1 MKNYLKKTKQIK
13 APLNW
18 KSSPNSPSTQL
29 AYVTQP
35 EIDLLVKANL
45 HNSMNGKPNVG
56 PKGIISL
63 DGMDVDRK
71 IKGKKQ
77 QAAARKTVKAATID
91 TSTRAGQDK
100 KQKFRDRTGSKVI
113 SDREKKG
120 REALGR
126 EEGKIGKLSDTEY
139 QKKYGETKSGAEVT
153 TDTTDNKKEK
163 ESQDNSNDT
172 AQWLTNWW
180 ANNEKGVGYK
190 ERKNIFTGKLWGS
203 QEAVTAKIAAKLN
216 KGYYKIVKGPK
227 GEPLI
232 IHASTGTP
240 VNPYTG
246 NIISTQTR
254 GDQGGAYQNEMAR
267 ITGIDPKNAG
277 VFSKEYQRGHGLA
290 VSNMKPEH
298 ALRYLM
304 KKKPEAFEQFFLDSK
319 KKGFNPF
326 SASFIK
332 QGFGAIMSMITGPD
346 ALKVGNNLERVG
358 WGKAIKNEDG
368 DYTIKLTEKGA
379 DNWAKSFNFDNV
391 SLTGHDGKEVT
402 FSGFTSPEAITKDK
416 DKGWLSDLLGT
427 KKFPEAPINLDN
439 LIDQGGYQTEGQ
451 TGQTMGFAGSGL
463 IPQKTQVD
471 IDQGFPIGTTGIN
484 TVPIA
489 PQDEHGNQLYG
500 WMPPTDLRDPSEIP
514 GTPPSQYP
522 QFTPEGYKISAY
534 NPSMNYG
541 NRGGGGQGGGQGGGG
556 GQNQDQDTTTQPG
569 PLTFDVYGR
578 PVTYDYTGGPEQIY
592 LGGGYKRDGQY
603 IGSPY
608 GFSKGGIANFKPY
621 GY

>member
-304 KKKPEAFEQFFLDSK
+304 KKKPEAF
-319 KKGFNPF
+319 
-326 SASFIK
+326 
-332 QGFGAIMSMITGPD
+332 
-346 ALKVGNNLERVG
+346 
-358 WGKAIKNEDG
+358 
-368 DYTIKLTEKGA
+368 
-379 DNWAKSFNFDNV
+379 
-391 SLTGHDGKEVT
+391 
-402 FSGFTSPEAITKDK
+402 
-416 DKGWLSDLLGT
+416 
-427 KKFPEAPINLDN
+427 
-439 LIDQGGYQTEGQ
+439 
-451 TGQTMGFAGSGL
+451 
-463 IPQKTQVD
+463 
-471 IDQGFPIGTTGIN
+471 
-484 TVPIA
+484 
-489 PQDEHGNQLYG
+489 
-500 WMPPTDLRDPSEIP
+500 
-514 GTPPSQYP
+514 
-522 QFTPEGYKISAY
+522 
-534 NPSMNYG
+534 
-541 NRGGGGQGGGQGGGG
+541 
-556 GQNQDQDTTTQPG
+556 
-569 PLTFDVYGR
+569 
-578 PVTYDYTGGPEQIY
+578 
-592 LGGGYKRDGQY
+592 
-603 IGSPY
+603 
-608 GFSKGGIANFKPY
+608 
-621 GY
+621 